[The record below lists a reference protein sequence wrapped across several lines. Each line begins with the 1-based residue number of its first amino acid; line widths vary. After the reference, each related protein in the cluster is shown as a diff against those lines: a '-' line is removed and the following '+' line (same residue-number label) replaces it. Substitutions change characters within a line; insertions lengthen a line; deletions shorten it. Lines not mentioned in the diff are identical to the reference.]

1 MFTLYPIVK
10 EKTDLVHCEQGRV
23 LSVALQ
29 VLFKNL
35 KNGAKWSCSGA
46 EIVPKVASL
55 VWAEAYSYK
64 FSATLFHSPMQL

>member
-29 VLFKNL
+29 VLHLL
-35 KNGAKWSCSGA
+35 KMEQSSPALEEK
-46 EIVPKVASL
+46 
-55 VWAEAYSYK
+55 
-64 FSATLFHSPMQL
+64 LFRK